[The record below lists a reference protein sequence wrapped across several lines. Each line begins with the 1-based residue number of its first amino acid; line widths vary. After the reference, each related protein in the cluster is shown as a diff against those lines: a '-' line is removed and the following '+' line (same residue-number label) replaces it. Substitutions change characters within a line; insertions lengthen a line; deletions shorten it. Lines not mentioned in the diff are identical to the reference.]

1 MNHNIATTKIKP
13 ISYKKRELVGAADIF
28 YVTSLTRISNHLIV
42 PHIRKHVSWGLFA
55 YIMYLEGINHFLL
68 STSVAELLRLNHAK
82 IKKEEIPFCVL
93 YFHT

>member
-1 MNHNIATTKIKP
+1 MTKTEP
-13 ISYKKRELVGAADIF
+13 ISYKKRELVGAVNAADIF

-82 IKKEEIPFCVL
+82 IKKEEILSFL
-93 YFHT
+93 YCIFTHD